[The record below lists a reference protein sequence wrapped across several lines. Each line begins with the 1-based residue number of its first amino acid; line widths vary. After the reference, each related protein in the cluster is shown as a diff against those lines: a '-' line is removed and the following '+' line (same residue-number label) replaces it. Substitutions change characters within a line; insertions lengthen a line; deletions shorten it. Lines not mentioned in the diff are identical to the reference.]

1 MGPIKFLRKN
11 SHGVLR
17 GLVLRGEQDA
27 ADIGNGLLVAEL
39 QALVEGVGAHDFAL
53 AGVQLHS
60 SEATLLFIVD
70 VLLVEFGEVFHGV
83 DLELERGLLALEHE
97 DVLLHELL
105 VLGTSFVEDTL
116 DESLV
121 ALSADDVDLSLGKLD
136 EALDDELLKEF
147 LVAGLISLE
156 VGGEAALSLV
166 VGLLD
171 ELVNSGHL
179 LDSLLVL
186 GCRSVTG
193 AGQWKHT
200 LTFSS

>member
-1 MGPIKFLRKN
+1 MRKN
-11 SHGVLR
+11 SHAVCG

-27 ADIGNGLLVAEL
+27 ADIGDGLLVAEL

-53 AGVQLHS
+53 AGVQFDS

-70 VLLVEFGEVFHGV
+70 VLFVELREVLDGV
-83 DLELERGLLALEHE
+83 DLELERGFLALEHSNIFF
-97 DVLLHELL
+97 HELL
-105 VLGTSFVEDTL
+105 VLRTGFGKDAL
-116 DESLV
+116 DEALV
-121 ALSADDVDLSLGKLD
+121 ALSADNVDLGLGELD
-136 EALDDELLKEF
+136 EALNDELLKEF
-147 LVAGLISLE
+147 LVAVLVVLE

-171 ELVNSGHL
+171 KLVDSGHL

-186 GCRSVTG
+186 GCRSV
-193 AGQWKHT
+193 AGGGEGDRR